1 LFSFIYFQS
10 PAKEPYPSAP
20 LRILFFKPTKLDN
33 MRKFANRFIVI
44 LFFLIPLVAQAQ
56 TAVTGRVLKEDG
68 TPAEGASVTIKG
80 KVSGTKTDAQGNF
93 TINAAKGD
101 VLVISSV
108 DFVTQQVT
116 VKDAAITVRLKLVD
130 KTLDEVVVTA
140 MDIKRNAR
148 ELGYA
153 TQSVSGKDIQE
164 TQRENFVNAL
174 QGRVAGLTVNQ
185 TGGAAG
191 SSSQIVLR
199 GFNSLSLDNTPLFV
213 IDGVIADNSTLNE
226 TSNGG
231 TSLGLASDRPNRGN
245 DYSNRISDINPNDI
259 ESITVL
265 KGPEATAL
273 YGSQASS
280 GAIIITTKKAKPTGK
295 LNVTYDNSFRTQNQS
310 RLPKNIS
317 AFAGGTN
324 GIAQDVFA
332 AFGPAYPA
340 GLTKYDNLNNF
351 FRNGF
356 SQTHNLSASYGKKNA
371 SFIFSGSFFDQ
382 QSAIPTNTYKRYNLR
397 VGNTTKI
404 GKYIEITPSI
414 SYINTVNDKPLRGAS
429 GYLLNLLVWP
439 ATDDIRDWQSASG
452 LKKPLF
458 SSNPNADLDNP
469 FYNVYKNR
477 SSDKTDRWLATFG
490 ININPTKW
498 LSIAGRFGYDT
509 YQNDGYTRYDSM
521 SFYLTRAQKGQQDNY
536 YRNYYGYNHTI
547 TATAKKSVGD
557 FNGRLMV
564 GNMWQDYEYQQ
575 WAVVGNNLADVTR
588 TDSSNTDPATRVRLS
603 NAIKGLPN
611 YNIRRSMAYFGE
623 VSIGWKSAVFLNYS
637 HRFEESSIFP
647 KQFRTYNYPAAG
659 LSIIVTDLIP
669 VLKTNV
675 LGYWKLRGSLASTA
689 RSSQPYAN
697 QSVFNQVLSSGL
709 GYAYGFTNNN
719 PLLEPEKQQTF
730 EVGTEVRFN
739 NNRISLEATYYN
751 TKNKNLIVEQFRAS
765 YGTGFVLNTL
775 NVGANQNQGVEIAAS
790 LDLVKTKDFTWTS
803 RLNFNKMW
811 NKVLELPAN
820 VPEFYQSDTW
830 LYANARG
837 GLVVGGPTTTITAY
851 GYARNNAGTLLIS
864 PTTGLPVLDNN
875 FRVRGDRNPD
885 FTLGF
890 INNIS
895 YKKFKFS
902 FLWDLKVGGDIFNAT
917 DRYLTTQGRSI
928 RTLDRMDPRVIQGV
942 LQDGL
947 ENTATPTKNTIS
959 ITPYYNQ
966 NYYTT
971 MPEEEFIEK
980 DINWLRLR
988 DVSLSY
994 TFLTKKLKML
1004 RSLGAFVTINDLVLI
1019 TNYTGADPQVN
1030 GNTAGSRG
1038 VGAFGFDYGNIGTPI
1053 SVNFGI
1059 RAAF

>member
-1 LFSFIYFQS
+1 
-10 PAKEPYPSAP
+10 
-20 LRILFFKPTKLDN
+20 
-33 MRKFANRFIVI
+33 MRKLAIRIITFLWLLVPVI
-44 LFFLIPLVAQAQ
+44 AHAQSS
-56 TAVTGRVLKEDG
+56 VSGKVVNEKDG
-68 TPAEGASVTIKG
+68 TPVEGASVVVKG
-80 KVSGTKTDAQGNF
+80 KTNGTATNASGAF
-93 TINAAKGD
+93 TIAAVKGD
-101 VLVISSV
+101 VLVISSIN
-108 DFVTQQVT
+108 FG
-116 VKDAAITVRLKLVD
+116 VKEVKIKDGAALVIRLQKTD
-130 KTLDEVVVTA
+130 GTLDEVVVTA
-140 MDIKRNAR
+140 MDIKRNPK
-148 ELGYA
+148 ELGYSV
-153 TQSVSGKDIQE
+153 QKVSGSELQE
-164 TQRENFVNAL
+164 TQRENFVNSL
-174 QGRVAGLTVNQ
+174 QGRVAGLTINQ

-295 LNVTYDNSFRTQNQS
+295 LNLNYDNSFRVQKQS
-310 RLPKNIS
+310 RLPSTIS
-317 AFAGGTN
+317 AYAGGTN
-324 GIAQDVFA
+324 GIASDVFA
-332 AFGPAYPA
+332 AFGPAYAPS
-340 GLTKYDNLNNF
+340 TKIYDNLHNF

-356 SQTHNLSASYGKKNA
+356 SQTHNISASYGKKNA
-371 SFIFSGSFFDQ
+371 SFIFSGSIFDQ
-382 QSAIPTNTYKRYNLR
+382 KSPIPTNTYSRSNLR
-397 VGNTTKI
+397 IANTTKI
-404 GKYIEITPSI
+404 GKYIEIMPAI
-414 SYINTVNDKPLRGAS
+414 SFINTVNDKPLRGAS
-429 GYLLNLLVWP
+429 GYLLNLLAWP
-439 ATDDIRDWQSASG
+439 ATDDITDWASPSG
-452 LKKPLF
+452 LKKQLF

-477 SSDKTDRWLATFG
+477 SSDKTNRWLATFG

-509 YQNDGYTRYDSM
+509 YSNDGYTRYDSM

-536 YRNYYGYNHTI
+536 YRDYYGYNHTI
-547 TATAKKSVGD
+547 TATAKKTYRNFS
-557 FNGRLMV
+557 GRLMV

-575 WAVVGNNLADVTR
+575 WAVVGNNLADANR
-588 TDSSNTDPATRVRLS
+588 SDSNNTDPATRIRLS
-603 NAIKGLPN
+603 NSIKGLPN
-611 YNIRRSMAYFGE
+611 YSIRRSMAYFGE
-623 VSIGWKSAVFLNYS
+623 ASIGWKSAIFLTYT

-647 KQFRTYNYPAAG
+647 KQFRNYNYPAG
-659 LSIIVTDLIP
+659 SLSMVVTDLIP
-669 VLKTNV
+669 ALKNNV
-675 LGYWKLRGSLASTA
+675 LSFWKLRGSLASTA

-697 QSVFNQVLSSGL
+697 QSVFNQVFSSGL

-730 EVGTEVRFN
+730 ELGTEFRLN
-739 NNRISLEATYYN
+739 NNRISVDATYYN

-775 NVGANQNQGVEIAAS
+775 NVGANQNQGVEVALN
-790 LDLVKTKDFTWTS
+790 LDLVKGRNFTWNS
-803 RLNFNKMW
+803 RFNFNKMW

-837 GLVVGGPTTTITAY
+837 GLVVGGPTTTITSY
-851 GYARNNAGTLLIS
+851 GYARNNNGDILIS

-875 FRVRGDRNPD
+875 FRVRGDRNPN
-885 FTLGF
+885 FTLGMLNSMSF
-890 INNIS
+890 
-895 YKKFKFS
+895 KKFKLS
-902 FLWDLKVGGDIFNAT
+902 FLWDMKIGGDIFNAT
-917 DRYLTTQGRSI
+917 DRYLTTQGRSF
-928 RTLDRMDPRVIQGV
+928 RTADRLNPRVLNGV

-947 ENTATPTKNTIS
+947 ENTSTPTKNNIS
-959 ITPYYNQ
+959 ITPYFNQ
-966 NYYTT
+966 AYYTT

-988 DVSLSY
+988 DVSFYY
-994 TFLTKKLKML
+994 TFNTKGIKFI
-1004 RSLGAFVTINDLVLI
+1004 RSLSAFATINDLILI
-1019 TNYTGADPQVN
+1019 TNYSGTDPQVN

-1038 VGAFGFDYGNIGTPI
+1038 VGAFGFDYGNVGTPV
-1053 SVNFGI
+1053 SLNFGLK
-1059 RAAF
+1059 AAF

>member
-1 LFSFIYFQS
+1 
-10 PAKEPYPSAP
+10 
-20 LRILFFKPTKLDN
+20 
-33 MRKFANRFIVI
+33 MRKFANRLIVF
-44 LFFLIPLVAQAQ
+44 LFFLIPLVSQAQ
-56 TAVTGRVLKEDG
+56 TVVTGRVLKDDG
-68 TPAEGASVTIKG
+68 SAAEGASVTIKG
-80 KVSGTKTDAQGNF
+80 KGTGTKTDAQGNF

-116 VKDAAITVRLKLVD
+116 VKDATTITVKLRLTD

-140 MDIKRNAR
+140 MDIKRNPK
-148 ELGYA
+148 ELPYSV
-153 TQSVSGKDIQE
+153 QKVSGSELQE
-164 TQRENFVNAL
+164 TQRENFVNSL

-295 LNVTYDNSFRTQNQS
+295 LALSYDNSFRTQTLNRYPQ
-310 RLPKNIS
+310 NIS

-332 AFGPAYPA
+332 AFGPAYQVGTP
-340 GLTKYDNLNNF
+340 KYDNLNNF

-382 QSAIPTNTYKRYNLR
+382 KSTIPTNTYTRYNLR

-404 GKYIEITPSI
+404 GKYIEIMPSI

-458 SSNPNADLDNP
+458 SSNPNSDLDNP

-477 SSDKTDRWLATFG
+477 SSDKTNRWLATFG

-509 YQNDGYTRYDSM
+509 YENDGYTRYDSM

-536 YRNYYGYNHTI
+536 YRSYYGYNHTI

-557 FNGRLMV
+557 FTGRIMV

-575 WAVVGNNLADVTR
+575 WAVVGNNLTDANR
-588 TDSSNTDPATRVRLS
+588 TDSNNTDPATRVRLS

-647 KQFRTYNYPAAG
+647 KQFRNYNYPAAG
-659 LSIIVTDLIP
+659 LSVIVTDLIP
-669 VLKTNV
+669 SLKNNI

-719 PLLEPEKQQTF
+719 PLLQPEKQQTF
-730 EVGTEVRFN
+730 EVGTELRFN

-790 LDLVKTKDFTWTS
+790 LDLVKNKNFTWTS

-851 GYARNNAGTLLIS
+851 GYARNDAGTLLIS

-890 INNIS
+890 VNNMS
-895 YKKFKFS
+895 YKRFRFS

-917 DRYLTTQGRSI
+917 DRYLTTQGRSL
-928 RTLDRMDPRVIQGV
+928 RTLDRLNPRVIQGV

-966 NYYTT
+966 AYYTT

-980 DINWLRLR
+980 DVNWLRLR

-994 TFLTKKLKML
+994 SFPVKKIKLL
-1004 RSLGAFVTINDLVLI
+1004 SSLGAFVTINDLILI

-1038 VGAFGFDYGNIGTPI
+1038 VGAFGFDYGNVGTPV

-1059 RAAF
+1059 KAGF

>member
-1 LFSFIYFQS
+1 
-10 PAKEPYPSAP
+10 
-20 LRILFFKPTKLDN
+20 
-33 MRKFANRFIVI
+33 MRKLANRIIAI
-44 LFFLIPLVAQAQ
+44 LFFLVPLFATAQ
-56 TAVTGRVLKEDG
+56 TSVSGKVVNQKDG
-68 TPAEGASVTIKG
+68 TPVEGASITIKG
-80 KVSGTKTDAQGNF
+80 KRTGAKTDANGQF
-93 TINAAKGD
+93 KITATKGD
-101 VLVISSV
+101 VLLISSV
-108 DFVTQQVT
+108 GYSSQQINLKEDVTTITIQLQ
-116 VKDAAITVRLKLVD
+116 KDDAI
-130 KTLDEVVVTA
+130 LDEVVVVA
-140 MDIKRNAR
+140 MDRKVNAK
-148 ELGYA
+148 ELSFS
-153 TQSVSGKDIQE
+153 TQTASGSDLQE
-164 TQRENFVNAL
+164 TQRESFVNAL
-174 QGRVAGLTVNQ
+174 QGRIAGLTVNQ

-199 GFNSLSLDNTPLFV
+199 GFNSLSLDNSPLFV

-231 TSLGLASDRPNRGN
+231 SALGLASDRPNRGN

-295 LNVTYDNSFRTQNQS
+295 PTFSYDNSFRIQNQS
-310 RLPKNIS
+310 RLPYNIS

-324 GIAQDVFA
+324 GVPADIFA
-332 AFGPAYPA
+332 AFGPTYNST
-340 GLTKYDNLNNF
+340 GTKTYDNKNHF
-351 FRNGF
+351 FQKGF
-356 SQTHNLSASYGKKNA
+356 SQTHNLSAAYGKKNV
-371 SFIFSGSFFDQ
+371 SFIFSGSIFDQ
-382 QSAIPTNTYKRYNLR
+382 KSPIPTNTYKRYNLR
-397 VGNTTKI
+397 VANTTKI
-404 GKYIEITPSI
+404 GKYIEIMPSI
-414 SYINTVNDKPLRGAS
+414 SFINTVNDKPLRGAS

-439 ATDDIRDWQSASG
+439 ASDDITDWQLGNG

-458 SSNPNADLDNP
+458 NSNPNADLDNP

-477 SSDKTDRWLATFG
+477 SSDKTNRWLATFG

-498 LSIAGRFGYDT
+498 LAIAGRFGYDT
-509 YQNDGYTRYDSM
+509 YKNDGYTRYDSM

-547 TATAKKSVGD
+547 TATAKKTLGD
-557 FNGRLMV
+557 FNGRIMV
-564 GNMWQDYEYQQ
+564 GNMWQDYEFQQ
-575 WAVVGNNLADVTR
+575 WAVVGNNLSDANR
-588 TDSSNTDPATRVRLS
+588 SDSSNTDPATRIRLS
-603 NAIKGLPN
+603 NASKGLPN

-623 VSIGWKSAVFLNYS
+623 VAIGWKSSIFLTYS

-647 KQFRTYNYPAAG
+647 KFSRKYNYPAG
-659 LSIIVTDLIP
+659 GISMIMSDLIP
-669 VLKTNV
+669 GIKGSLLN
-675 LGYWKLRGSLASTA
+675 YWKLRGSLASTA

-697 QSVFNQVLSSGL
+697 QSVFDPRLSSG
-709 GYAYGFTNNN
+709 GGFSYGFTNNN
-719 PLLEPEKQQTF
+719 PLLEPEKQKTF
-730 EVGTEVRFN
+730 EIGTELKFI
-739 NNRISLEATYYN
+739 NNRFAIDATYYN

-765 YGTGFVLNTL
+765 YGTGYVLNTL
-775 NVGANQNQGVEIAAS
+775 NVGANQNQGVELALNFDVI
-790 LDLVKTKDFTWTS
+790 KTKNFNWNT
-803 RLNFNKMW
+803 RLNFNRMW

-837 GLVVGGPTTTITAY
+837 GLVRGGATTTITSY
-851 GYARNNAGTLLIS
+851 GYLRNNNGSILIS

-890 INNIS
+890 VNSFN
-895 YKKFKFS
+895 YKRLRFS

-917 DRYLTTQGRSI
+917 DRYLTTQGRSL
-928 RTLDRMDPRVIQGV
+928 RTIDRLYPRVLNGV

-966 NYYTT
+966 AYYTT

-988 DVSLSY
+988 DISLSY
-994 TFLTKKLKML
+994 NFLNKKTKYL
-1004 RSLGAFVTINDLVLI
+1004 RSLSGFVTINDLVLI
-1019 TNYTGADPQVN
+1019 TNYTGSDPQVN
-1030 GNTAGSRG
+1030 GNTSGSRG
-1038 VGAFGFDYGNIGTPI
+1038 VGAFGFDYGNIGTPVSI
-1053 SVNFGI
+1053 NFGI
-1059 RAAF
+1059 KAAF

>member
-1 LFSFIYFQS
+1 
-10 PAKEPYPSAP
+10 
-20 LRILFFKPTKLDN
+20 
-33 MRKFANRFIVI
+33 MRKLAIRIITFLWLLVPVIAN
-44 LFFLIPLVAQAQ
+44 AQ
-56 TAVTGRVLKEDG
+56 TSVSGKVVNEKDG
-68 TPAEGASVTIKG
+68 SPVEGASVVVKG
-80 KVSGTKTDAQGNF
+80 KTTGTATNASGAF
-93 TINAAKGD
+93 TIAAVKGE

-108 DFVTQQVT
+108 NFGTKE
-116 VKDAAITVRLKLVD
+116 VKIKDGAALVIRLQKTD
-130 KTLDEVVVTA
+130 GTLDEVVVTA
-140 MDIKRNAR
+140 MDIKRNPK
-148 ELGYA
+148 ELGYSV
-153 TQSVSGKDIQE
+153 QKVSGSELQE
-164 TQRENFVNAL
+164 TQRENFVNSL
-174 QGRVAGLTVNQ
+174 QGRVAGLTINQ

-295 LNVTYDNSFRTQNQS
+295 LNLNYDNSFRIQKQS
-310 RLPKNIS
+310 RLPSTIS
-317 AFAGGTN
+317 AYAGGTN
-324 GIAQDVFA
+324 GVASDVFA
-332 AFGPAYPA
+332 AFGPAYS
-340 GLTKYDNLNNF
+340 GVKIYDNLHNF

-356 SQTHNLSASYGKKNA
+356 SQTHNVSASYGKKNA
-371 SFIFSGSFFDQ
+371 SFIFSGSIFDQ
-382 QSAIPTNTYKRYNLR
+382 KSPIPTNTYTRNNLR
-397 VGNTTKI
+397 IANTTKI
-404 GKYIEITPSI
+404 GKYIEIMPAI
-414 SYINTVNDKPLRGAS
+414 SFINTVNDKPLRGAS
-429 GYLLNLLVWP
+429 GYLLNLLAWP
-439 ATDDIRDWQSASG
+439 ATDDITDWASPNG
-452 LKKPLF
+452 LKKQLF

-477 SSDKTDRWLATFG
+477 SSDKTNRWLATFG

-509 YQNDGYTRYDSM
+509 YSNDGYTRYDSM

-536 YRNYYGYNHTI
+536 YRDYYGYNHTI
-547 TATAKKSVGD
+547 TATAKKTYRS
-557 FNGRLMV
+557 FSGRLMV

-575 WAVVGNNLADVTR
+575 WAVVGNNLVDASR
-588 TDSSNTDPATRVRLS
+588 TDSNNTDPATRIRLS
-603 NAIKGLPN
+603 NSIKGLPN
-611 YNIRRSMAYFGE
+611 YSIRRSMAYFGE
-623 VSIGWKSAVFLNYS
+623 ASIGWKSAIFLTYT

-647 KQFRTYNYPAAG
+647 KQFRNYNYPAG
-659 LSIIVTDLIP
+659 SLSMVVTDLIP
-669 VLKTNV
+669 ALKNNV
-675 LGYWKLRGSLASTA
+675 LSFWKLRGSLASTA

-697 QSVFNQVLSSGL
+697 QSVLNQVFSSGL

-730 EVGTEVRFN
+730 ELGTEFRLN
-739 NNRISLEATYYN
+739 NNRISIDATYYN

-775 NVGANQNQGVEIAAS
+775 NVGANQNQGVEVALN
-790 LDLVKTKDFTWTS
+790 LDLIKGRNFTWNS
-803 RLNFNKMW
+803 RFNFNKMW

-837 GLVVGGPTTTITAY
+837 GLVVGGPTTTITSY
-851 GYARNNAGTLLIS
+851 GYARNNNGDILIS

-875 FRVRGDRNPD
+875 FRVRGDRNPN
-885 FTLGF
+885 FTLGMLNSMSF
-890 INNIS
+890 
-895 YKKFKFS
+895 KKFKLS
-902 FLWDLKVGGDIFNAT
+902 FLWDMKIGGDIFNAT
-917 DRYLTTQGRSI
+917 DRYLTTQGRSY
-928 RTLDRMDPRVIQGV
+928 RTADRLNPRVLNGI

-947 ENTATPTKNTIS
+947 ENTSTPTKNTIS
-959 ITPYYNQ
+959 IIPYFNQ
-966 NYYTT
+966 AYYTT

-988 DVSLSY
+988 DVSFYY
-994 TFLTKKLKML
+994 TFNTKGIKMI
-1004 RSLGAFVTINDLVLI
+1004 RSLSAFATINDLVLI
-1019 TNYTGADPQVN
+1019 TNYTGTDPQVN

-1038 VGAFGFDYGNIGTPI
+1038 VGAFGFDYGNVGTPV
-1053 SVNFGI
+1053 SVNFGLK
-1059 RAAF
+1059 AAF